1 MIFVKTFD
9 TNTRQLLESDLQLHK
24 QLKNLQFHI
33 FFKILTPIK
42 FISNS
47 CHQNIKQ
54 ISLLIFQRI
63 LQQIAAR
70 KKYDMAHTS
79 HHFATRKLGIKV
91 DDHWLLASH
100 QSIRTPA
107 RGNRLNNLSIS
118 NTCQCACLLVA
129 VPFSR

>member
-42 FISNS
+42 FISNF

-63 LQQIAAR
+63 LQQEKNMIW
-70 KKYDMAHTS
+70 HT
-79 HHFATRKLGIKV
+79 FLIILLPENWELKLMIIGFLLLTRALE
-91 DDHWLLASH
+91 H
-100 QSIRTPA
+100 QQGGT
-107 RGNRLNNLSIS
+107 
-118 NTCQCACLLVA
+118 V
-129 VPFSR
+129 